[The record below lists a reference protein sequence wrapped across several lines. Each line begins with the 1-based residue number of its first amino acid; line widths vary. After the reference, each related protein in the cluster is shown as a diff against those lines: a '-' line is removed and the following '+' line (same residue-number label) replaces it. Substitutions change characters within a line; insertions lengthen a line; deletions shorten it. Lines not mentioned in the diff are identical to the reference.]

1 MEQNINV
8 QNVRRQPEQSSA
20 GDRAVPSLQPPDS
33 SPSFRVGS
41 FSLKRMVEKKKKE
54 TASVWIGCLME
65 SILVSAEQ
73 RSCGVSME
81 HVGIAEPWSWGAWW
95 QQKRVLQ

>member
-41 FSLKRMVEKKKKE
+41 FSLKRMVEKKKRN
-54 TASVWIGCLME
+54 SLSLDWL
-65 SILVSAEQ
+65 SD
-73 RSCGVSME
+73 GVNTC
-81 HVGIAEPWSWGAWW
+81 V
-95 QQKRVLQ
+95 R